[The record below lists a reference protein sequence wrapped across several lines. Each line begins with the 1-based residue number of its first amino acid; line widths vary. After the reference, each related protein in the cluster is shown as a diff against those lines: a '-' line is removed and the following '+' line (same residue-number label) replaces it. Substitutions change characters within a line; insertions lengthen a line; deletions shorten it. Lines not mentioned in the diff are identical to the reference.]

1 MNRELKKRLDL
12 LEEDLRK
19 LKLQRN
25 EIQKQI
31 DYTQG
36 DINKLL
42 REEADNEGKKIVNM
56 LDHIKDPIDNSTI
69 QACFHLLTVIPILE
83 DEIINVLCD
92 KLDDANLFN
101 RNTKRELNF
110 VRQRL
115 DSLAKEKWAKMDD
128 MQEGDTK
135 PEMFGYDLTQKVAA
149 ELVKYTSRLVK
160 IADIKDQDDYQKVI
174 LDNEIFMHRL
184 EPGDV
189 FTFTDDQ
196 NYMEYTFVGKRMIDK
211 ELVLDYKKSNTR
223 LGEPEI
229 SLVEYNLH
237 RPVIKVTINDAR
249 S

>member
-42 REEADNEGKKIVNM
+42 RDEADNEGKKIVNM

-135 PEMFGYDLTQKVAA
+135 T
-149 ELVKYTSRLVK
+149 
-160 IADIKDQDDYQKVI
+160 
-174 LDNEIFMHRL
+174 
-184 EPGDV
+184 
-189 FTFTDDQ
+189 
-196 NYMEYTFVGKRMIDK
+196 
-211 ELVLDYKKSNTR
+211 
-223 LGEPEI
+223 
-229 SLVEYNLH
+229 
-237 RPVIKVTINDAR
+237 
-249 S
+249 

>member
-1 MNRELKKRLDL
+1 
-12 LEEDLRK
+12 
-19 LKLQRN
+19 
-25 EIQKQI
+25 
-31 DYTQG
+31 
-36 DINKLL
+36 
-42 REEADNEGKKIVNM
+42 
-56 LDHIKDPIDNSTI
+56 
-69 QACFHLLTVIPILE
+69 
-83 DEIINVLCD
+83 
-92 KLDDANLFN
+92 
-101 RNTKRELNF
+101 
-110 VRQRL
+110 
-115 DSLAKEKWAKMDD
+115 MDD
-128 MQEGDTK
+128 MQECDTK

-223 LGEPEI
+223 LGESEI
-229 SLVEYNLH
+229 ALVEYNLH
-237 RPVIKVTINDAR
+237 RPVIKVTIKDVR

>member
-1 MNRELKKRLDL
+1 
-12 LEEDLRK
+12 
-19 LKLQRN
+19 
-25 EIQKQI
+25 
-31 DYTQG
+31 
-36 DINKLL
+36 
-42 REEADNEGKKIVNM
+42 
-56 LDHIKDPIDNSTI
+56 
-69 QACFHLLTVIPILE
+69 
-83 DEIINVLCD
+83 
-92 KLDDANLFN
+92 
-101 RNTKRELNF
+101 
-110 VRQRL
+110 
-115 DSLAKEKWAKMDD
+115 
-128 MQEGDTK
+128 
-135 PEMFGYDLTQKVAA
+135 MFGYDLTQKVAA

-184 EPGDV
+184 DPGDV

-211 ELVLDYKKSNTR
+211 DLVLDYKKSNTR